1 MIRALAIIACGFCA
15 LPANA
20 LDLTLPTNARQTVER
35 VSALDTYQAPTGAFE
50 GGEVPSLKVE
60 GRIDRRVWRVD
71 GKALT
76 SLQII
81 DPLQDQL
88 EAADFTTVFHCG
100 ANTCGGFDFRFA
112 VEVMPT
118 PNMFVDVRDYR
129 FLTAVKGPQDSPDEV
144 ITLMVSQSGTSGY
157 IQIIQAVARD
167 ALRRTPA
174 GSEDGATRTEPT
186 VRGDLASQLSDF
198 GHVVLPDLKFE
209 TGSSELSAGDY
220 PSLAAL
226 SQFLAANQGL
236 KIALVGH
243 TDSEGDL
250 DVNIALSKRRAESV
264 MDRLIGDFSIPAA
277 QLQAEGMGYLAPI
290 ASNLTPDGRELN
302 RRVEAIVISTE

>member
-1 MIRALAIIACGFCA
+1 MIRALAIIVCGACA
-15 LPANA
+15 PPAKA
-20 LDLTLPTNARQTVER
+20 LDLTLPPNARQTVER
-35 VSALDTYQAPTGAFE
+35 VSALDTYQAPVGVYE
-50 GGEVPSLKVE
+50 GGKVPSLEVE
-60 GRIDRRVWRVD
+60 GRIDRRVWRID
-71 GKALT
+71 GKTLT
-76 SLQII
+76 SLQIM

-88 EAADFTTVFHCG
+88 EAANFTTVFRCD
-100 ANTCGGFDFRFA
+100 AKTCGGFDFRFA

-129 FLTAVKGPQDSPDEV
+129 FLTVVNGTLENPEEV

-157 IQIIQAVARD
+157 IQVIQAVARS
-167 ALRRTPA
+167 ALRRTPT
-174 GSEDGATRTEPT
+174 GSDDLARRAEPPAQ
-186 VRGDLASQLSDF
+186 GDLATQLTDF

-209 TGSSELSAGDY
+209 TGSSQLSAGDY

-226 SQFLAANQGL
+226 AQFLAENEGL

-250 DVNIALSKRRAESV
+250 GVNIALSKQRAESV
-264 MDRLIGDFSIPAA
+264 MDRLIRDFAIPAA
-277 QLQAEGMGYLAPI
+277 QLDAEGMGYLAPI

-302 RRVEAIVISTE
+302 RRVEAILISAR